1 LLLVWYVVVREKKKN
16 IISRFEG
23 EKRDGGMH
31 STVQR
36 LLEVPAGPTTDLRIA
51 LSFFGCVMLV
61 GVE

>member
-1 LLLVWYVVVREKKKN
+1 M
-16 IISRFEG
+16 
-23 EKRDGGMH
+23 GGMH